1 MGVVKRVLM
10 VLLILEALFAST
22 LGIDSLETNSRASAD
37 PLGPGAIWAPQPGLP
52 LQWQLQGKL
61 DTSVNVDVYNID
73 MFDNPAAVVDELHKD
88 GRKVIC
94 YISAGSWERW
104 RPDAD
109 EFPASVKGRKLDGW
123 PGERWLDVRRLAK
136 LRPIMNARMDK
147 CANKGFD
154 GIEFDNVDA
163 YTNKSGFP
171 LKGRHQKR
179 YNKYLATAAH
189 ARGLAAGLK
198 NDLNQIDDLEPHF
211 EFAINEQ
218 CFQYNECGHLND
230 FIDAGKAVFQIEY
243 ELPRSEFCSQAND
256 RNFSSIRKRYSLKV
270 WRRPC

>member
-1 MGVVKRVLM
+1 MKRALM
-10 VLLILEALFAST
+10 VFLVVGALTGSNM
-22 LGIDSLETNSRASAD
+22 GIAVSADTDSPAGSD
-37 PLGPGAIWAPQPGLP
+37 PLGPGGIWAPEPGLT

-61 DTSVNVDVYNID
+61 DTSIDVDVYNID
-73 MFDNPAAVVDELHKD
+73 MFDNAAAVVDELHGD

-109 EFPASVKGRKLDGW
+109 EFPGSVKGRKLDGW
-123 PGERWLDVRRLAK
+123 PGERWLDVRKLAK
-136 LRPIMNARMDK
+136 LRPIMNARMDR

-171 LKGRHQKR
+171 LKSKHQKR
-179 YNKYLATAAH
+179 YNKYLASAAH
-189 ARGLAAGLK
+189 TRELAAGLK

-243 ELPRSEFCSQAND
+243 ELSRGEFCPQAND
-256 RNFSSIRKRYSLKV
+256 QDFSSMRKRYSLKV